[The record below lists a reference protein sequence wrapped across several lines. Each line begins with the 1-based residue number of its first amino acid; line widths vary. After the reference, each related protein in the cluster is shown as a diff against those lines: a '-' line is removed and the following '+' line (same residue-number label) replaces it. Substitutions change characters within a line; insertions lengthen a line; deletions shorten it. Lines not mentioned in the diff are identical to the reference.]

1 MRLENSSLSLKPV
14 SFFYLFTLTLKN
26 DDDYNDNV
34 NSSKS
39 CISLAV
45 LSLQED
51 GELHNLKKKWWHDRS
66 ECGQNDGTKVLFYFY
81 RKYACFLCL

>member
-1 MRLENSSLSLKPV
+1 METKKPTPTQTAV
-14 SFFYLFTLTLKN
+14 SPLYLFTLT
-26 DDDYNDNV
+26 YTDNNNHYDV

-66 ECGQNDGTKVLFYFY
+66 ECGQNDGTKVLFHSF
-81 RKYACFLCL
+81 RPMRVFVFL